1 MKRWVPTREQLL
13 ASKWLRP
20 VAHRLKDE
28 HLWHLD
34 RHSVARAVGI
44 GLFFGFMLPFAQFLF
59 AVVTAVFLRA
69 NVAVAAASTLVTN
82 PFTFPPV
89 YWLAYQIGSW
99 ILSAERGEV
108 VAQALEAHVETLA
121 AQQGWWQALWHSIQ
135 ATGTPLLLGLTVL
148 AVSSSVLGYLAVW
161 LLWRPRARHDLASH
175 EAGSG
180 ET

>member
-1 MKRWVPTREQLL
+1 MKRWAPTREQLL
-13 ASKWLRP
+13 ASRWLRP
-20 VAHRLKDE
+20 VAHRLQDE

-34 RHSVARAVGI
+34 RGSVARAVGI
-44 GLFFGFMLPFAQFLF
+44 GLFFGFMLPVAQFLF

-89 YWLAYQIGSW
+89 YWLAYQIGRW
-99 ILSAERGEV
+99 ILGDERGEV

-121 AQQGWWQALWHSIQ
+121 AQQGWWQALWQSIQ
-135 ATGTPLLLGLTVL
+135 STGTPLVLGLAVL

-161 LLWRPRARHDLASH
+161 LLWRPHPRTDTPPP
-175 EAGSG
+175 GP
-180 ET
+180 

>member
-20 VAHRLKDE
+20 VARHLQDE

-34 RHSVARAVGI
+34 RSSVARAVSI
-44 GLFFGFMLPFAQFLF
+44 GLFFGFMLPVAQFFF

-99 ILSAERGEV
+99 ILGEESSAV
-108 VAQALEAHVETLA
+108 VAQALESQVETLA

-135 ATGTPLLLGLTVL
+135 STGTPLLLGLAIL
-148 AVSSSVLGYLAVW
+148 AVTSSIVGYAVVW
-161 LLWRPRARHDLASH
+161 LLWRPRRLDHDR
-175 EAGSG
+175 G
-180 ET
+180 

>member
-1 MKRWVPTREQLL
+1 MKRWMPTREQLL

-20 VAHRLKDE
+20 VARHLQDE

-34 RHSVARAVGI
+34 RSSVARAVGI
-44 GLFFGFMLPFAQFLF
+44 GLFFGFMLPIAQFVF
-59 AVVTAVFLRA
+59 AVVTAVVLRA

-99 ILSAERGEV
+99 LLGDESSAV
-108 VAQALEAHVETLA
+108 VAQAIEAHVEMLA

-135 ATGTPLLLGLTVL
+135 STGTPLVLGLAVL
-148 AVSSSVLGYLAVW
+148 AVTSSVLGYLVVW
-161 LLWRPRARHDLASH
+161 LLWRSH
-175 EAGSG
+175 KLDQGRG
-180 ET
+180 